1 MDVRNGVVNG
11 VLGGAKSFFG
21 DGATKFGAS

>member
-1 MDVRNGVVNG
+1 MDVSNGNVFG

-21 DGATKFGAS
+21 DGASRFGAN